1 MMEDML
7 DKVPRPTWGGK
18 QSRQSVLGLVQ
29 GCLLVFC
36 IKKTRHRTH
45 TLSEQLIRAIRAGP
59 SSVGVRV
66 DNVKCYRVITVNKRN
81 GKSQSWEILDA
92 AGTVKKPPKVNIELC
107 GVCNVNLCLTP
118 TIFNNFGWIFI
129 SYENQISS
137 LNQRLSI
144 PTLYCI
150 DSLCWNVHCTL

>member
-1 MMEDML
+1 MEDIR
-7 DKVPRPTWGGK
+7 DKGPRTTWGGK
-18 QSRQSVLGLVQ
+18 QSRRQSALGLAQ

-81 GKSQSWEILDA
+81 GKSQSWEISDR
-92 AGTVKKPPKVNIELC
+92 AGTVEKPPRVNIEPC
-107 GVCNVNLCLTP
+107 GVCNANCCLTP
-118 TIFNNFGWIFI
+118 TSFNNFGWIFL

-144 PTLYCI
+144 PTLSILYRQ
-150 DSLCWNVHCTL
+150 SLFECTL